1 MSVIAG
7 EAIWGSHHTQCAE
20 HFYQDPWVP
29 DEEQH
34 NKLCMHQPKKNVHMF
49 QPVKDGQGHKVKV
62 QLYSFLSL
70 VAGKLHVSGS

>member
-20 HFYQDPWVP
+20 HFHQDPWVP

-34 NKLCMHQPKKNVHMF
+34 NKLCVYQPKRMYTCSN
-49 QPVKDGQGHKVKV
+49 QPKVV
-62 QLYSFLSL
+62 
-70 VAGKLHVSGS
+70 